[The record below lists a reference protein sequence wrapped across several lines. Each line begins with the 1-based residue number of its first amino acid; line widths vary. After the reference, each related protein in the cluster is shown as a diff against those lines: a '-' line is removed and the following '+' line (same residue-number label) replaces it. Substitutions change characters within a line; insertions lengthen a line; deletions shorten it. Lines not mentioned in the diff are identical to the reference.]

1 MIHHTRI
8 DHHSHKP
15 KKNKTKKHMP
25 PSPAHGDGRAGPCTW
40 PRAAAA
46 ACWAAPA
53 PRLRQRRCGSWPR
66 ATAAAGRLAGPHPG
80 APAPAGAWPRLA
92 GPQPRAL
99 PAARRPAAA
108 PAPTSVATP
117 PGRTQRRRRLAG
129 SPARARPHRRLG
141 AARRPRLRLRGRKD
155 RIEEGGEEESSRER
169 DAREKK
175 SRRDKRGDRVK

>member
-1 MIHHTRI
+1 
-8 DHHSHKP
+8 
-15 KKNKTKKHMP
+15 MP

-92 GPQPRAL
+92 GPQPRAS
-99 PAARRPAAA
+99 R
-108 PAPTSVATP
+108 
-117 PGRTQRRRRLAG
+117 G
-129 SPARARPHRRLG
+129 SPARVRPHQRGRASWPRAEAAAAGWLAGPRPPPPAPGRGCRPDAAGFPPAPG

-155 RIEEGGEEESSRER
+155 RIEEGGEEEESSRER